1 MSARVGALA
10 ALAGLPAMNP
20 RRLRHLLDHHE
31 PADALERLQTGRA
44 LDPMFVRNV
53 RRDGVA
59 ELRAQSA
66 SASHERSFDECQR
79 HGVRVIGRDDERFPV
94 QLTVDPDPPAVLFVR
109 GRLDTLDARRV
120 GIIGTRNA
128 TAAGRATA
136 TDLAAELARAGVAVV
151 SGLARG
157 IDAAAHRGVRSS
169 NGSGGAVA
177 VVGNGLDCPYP
188 RQNSELW
195 EWVAQTGLLISEW
208 PPGVKPE
215 GWRFPL
221 RNRILAAL
229 CEVLVVVESRER
241 GGSLVTVREAINR
254 SVEVMAVP
262 GSPRSRASAGTNQL
276 LVDGVAPVTS
286 VADVL
291 AMLGLDNRRQGESP
305 FDPRPVLDGVQS
317 LVLAAC
323 ADTPCTLDMLVVE
336 LRCSIADAA
345 MAVAR
350 LEHQGWLVEA
360 SGWYEP
366 SGSRLARP

>member
-1 MSARVGALA
+1 MSEGALA

-31 PADALERLQTGRA
+31 PTDALERLQSGRA

-53 RRDGVA
+53 RGEGVA
-59 ELRAQSA
+59 ELRSQAA
-66 SASHERSFDECQR
+66 SASEQRSFEECQR
-79 HGVRVIGRDDERFPV
+79 HDIRVIGRTDARFPAE
-94 QLTVDPDPPAVLFVR
+94 LTVDPDPPAVLFVR
-109 GRLDTLDARRV
+109 GRLEALDARRV

-136 TDLAAELARAGVAVV
+136 TDLATELAREGIAVI

-157 IDAAAHRGVRSS
+157 IDAAAHRGVRSTNTS
-169 NGSGGAVA
+169 GSAVA
-177 VVGNGLDCPYP
+177 VVGNGLDRPYP
-188 RQNSELW
+188 KQNSELW

-208 PPGVKPE
+208 PPGVEPE

-276 LVDGVAPVTS
+276 LVDGAAPVTS

-291 AMLGLDNRRQGESP
+291 TVLGLDHRRQGELP
-305 FDPRPVLDGVQS
+305 FDPRPTLDGVQA

-323 ADTPCTLDMLVVE
+323 AGTPCTLDMLVVE
-336 LRCSIADAA
+336 LGCSIADAA

-350 LEHQGWLVEA
+350 LEHHGWLVEA
-360 SGWYEP
+360 GGWFEP